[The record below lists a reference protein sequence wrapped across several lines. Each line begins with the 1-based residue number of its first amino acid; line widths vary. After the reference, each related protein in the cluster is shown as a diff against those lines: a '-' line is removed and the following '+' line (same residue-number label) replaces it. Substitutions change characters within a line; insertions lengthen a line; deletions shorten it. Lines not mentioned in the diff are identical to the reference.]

1 MHKNLGYVMPKVS
14 VLTPIYNTNPEH
26 LRSAIESVLN
36 QTFTDF
42 EFIILND
49 SPDNSDLKKIVKSYR
64 DKRIKY
70 LENDKNLGIGESR
83 NKLLDLARG
92 EYIAVFDHDDIC
104 VPDRFQRE
112 VDYLDSHPEI
122 GVLSGWLQY
131 FGDAETL
138 ICNPEMDETI
148 KIYLTGCCCVAHTA
162 MMMRKSIL
170 DDNNIRY
177 NKKYY
182 PVEDYDLLSQLMDV
196 TNFYNIQSVMVKYR
210 IHKNSVSFVHKREM
224 DIMHENVQM
233 SIINKYPA
241 FRIKYLEA
249 FEAHTRFRLRLFG
262 FLPFIK
268 IKKNVLYLFEFIPFG
283 KVKWK

>member
-1 MHKNLGYVMPKVS
+1 MPKVS

-42 EFIILND
+42 EFLILND
-49 SPDNSDLKKIVKSYR
+49 SPDNKNLKKIVKSYR

-70 LENDKNLGIGESR
+70 FENDKNLGIGESR

-112 VDYLDSHPEI
+112 VDYLDSHLEI
-122 GVLSGWLQY
+122 GVVSGWLQY
-131 FGDAETL
+131 FGDAGNL
-138 ICNPEMDETI
+138 ICNPETDEMI

-162 MMMRKSIL
+162 MMVRKSII
-170 DDNNIRY
+170 DDNNIIY

-196 TNFYNIQSVMVKYR
+196 TNFYNIQSVMVMYR
-210 IHKNSVSFVHKREM
+210 IHKNSVSVVHKQKM
-224 DIMHENVQM
+224 DMMHENVQIG
-233 SIINKYPA
+233 IINKYPG
-241 FRIKYLEA
+241 FRIKYLEN
-249 FEAHTRFRLRLFG
+249 FEDHTRFRLRLFG
-262 FLPFIK
+262 FIPFIK
-268 IKKNVLYLFEFIPFG
+268 IKKNMLFLFEFIPVC

>member
-1 MHKNLGYVMPKVS
+1 MPKVS

-36 QTFTDF
+36 QTFADF
-42 EFIILND
+42 EFLILND
-49 SPDNSDLKKIVKSYR
+49 SPDNKDLKKIVKSYR

-70 LENDKNLGIGESR
+70 LENKKNLGIGESR

-122 GVLSGWLQY
+122 GVVSGWLQY
-131 FGDAETL
+131 FGDSKNL
-138 ICNPEMDETI
+138 ICNPETDEMI
-148 KIYLTGCCCVAHTA
+148 KIFLTGCCCVAHTA
-162 MMMRKSIL
+162 MMVRKSVIV
-170 DDNNIRY
+170 DNNIRY

-196 TNFYNIQSVMVKYR
+196 TNFYNIQSVMVMYR
-210 IHKNSVSFVHKREM
+210 IHKNSVSVVHKQKM
-224 DIMHENVQM
+224 DMMHENVQIG
-233 SIINKYPA
+233 IINKYPG
-241 FRIKYLEA
+241 FRRKYLEN
-249 FEAHTRFRLRLFG
+249 FEDHTRFRLRLFG
-262 FLPFIK
+262 VIPFIK
-268 IKKNVLYLFEFIPFG
+268 IKKNMLYLFEFIPVC
-283 KVKWK
+283 KVKWR

>member
-1 MHKNLGYVMPKVS
+1 MPKLS
-14 VLTPIYNTNPEH
+14 VLTSIYNTNPEH

-42 EFIILND
+42 EFLILND
-49 SPDNSDLKKIVKSYR
+49 SPDNKDLKKIVKSYR

-70 LENDKNLGIGESR
+70 FENDKNLGIGESR
-83 NKLLDLARG
+83 NKLLDLAHG

-112 VDYLDSHPEI
+112 VDYLDSHLEI
-122 GVLSGWLQY
+122 GVVSGWLQY
-131 FGDAETL
+131 FGDAGNL
-138 ICNPEMDETI
+138 ICNPETDEMI

-162 MMMRKSIL
+162 MMVRKSII

-196 TNFYNIQSVMVKYR
+196 TNFYNIQSVMVMYR
-210 IHKNSVSFVHKREM
+210 IHKNSVSVVHKQKM
-224 DIMHENVQM
+224 DMMHENVQIG
-233 SIINKYPA
+233 IINKYPG
-241 FRIKYLEA
+241 FRIKYLEN
-249 FEAHTRFRLRLFG
+249 FEGHTRFRLRLFG
-262 FLPFIK
+262 FIPFIK
-268 IKKNVLYLFEFIPFG
+268 IKKNMLFLFEFIPVC

>member
-1 MHKNLGYVMPKVS
+1 MPKVS

-36 QTFTDF
+36 QTFHDF
-42 EFIILND
+42 EFLILND
-49 SPDNSDLKKIVKSYR
+49 SPDNKDLKKIVKSYR

-70 LENDKNLGIGESR
+70 LENKKNLGIGESR

-104 VPDRFQRE
+104 VLDRFQRQ

-122 GVLSGWLQY
+122 GVVSGWLQY
-131 FGDAETL
+131 FGGSKNL
-138 ICNPEMDETI
+138 ICNPETDEMI
-148 KIYLTGCCCVAHTA
+148 KIFLTGCCCVAHTA
-162 MMMRKSIL
+162 MMVRKSVIF
-170 DDNNIRY
+170 DNNIRY

-196 TNFYNIQSVMVKYR
+196 TDFYNIQSVMVMYR
-210 IHKNSVSFVHKREM
+210 VHKNSVSVVHKQKM
-224 DIMHENVQM
+224 DIMHENVQIG
-233 SIINKYPA
+233 IINKYPG
-241 FRIKYLEA
+241 FRIKYLEN
-249 FEAHTRFRLRLFG
+249 FEDHTRFRLRLFG
-262 FLPFIK
+262 VIPFIK
-268 IKKNVLYLFEFIPFG
+268 IKKNRLYLFEFIPFG